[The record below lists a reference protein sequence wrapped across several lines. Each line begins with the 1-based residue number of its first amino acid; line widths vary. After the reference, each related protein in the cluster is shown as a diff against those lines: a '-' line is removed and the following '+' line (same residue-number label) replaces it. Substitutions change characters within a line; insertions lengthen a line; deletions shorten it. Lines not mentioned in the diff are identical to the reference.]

1 VFKQPDLVA
10 RVFDRIPVPGDS
22 HGARPFVVAV
32 SGIDCCGKTTLAKA
46 LAGEAERRGLS
57 ATILGIDDFIRP
69 ASIRENRQ
77 PAHLGYFEEVFD
89 YARFIAELEQLSA
102 GSGLHLLIAEGVFL
116 FRKELISRWDL
127 KVWLEMEPTLSL
139 ERGPVRDAGF
149 FGSVQAG
156 RSAYEETFIPAYRMH
171 LERDR
176 PVQQA
181 DMVFE
186 VF

>member
-1 VFKQPDLVA
+1 VFTQPDLVA
-10 RVFDRIPVPGDS
+10 RVFDRIPAPGGS

-32 SGIDCCGKTTLAKA
+32 SGIDCCGKSTLAKT
-46 LAGEAERRGLS
+46 LAAEAEQRGLS
-57 ATILGIDDFIRP
+57 AAVLGIDDFIRP

-89 YARFIAELEQLSA
+89 YARFVAELEQLSA

-116 FRKELISRWDL
+116 FRRELISRWHL
-127 KVWLEMEPTLSL
+127 KIWLEMDPALSL

-149 FGSVQAG
+149 FGSVQAA

-176 PVQQA
+176 PMQQA